1 MWQQLP
7 EKTHDLLI
15 TELAAILCCNSKTT
29 GQVYLLYNLSFPL
42 DRVTFVLFLLRSRF
56 LIRLL
61 STAHH
66 HHHSQKGS
74 GRRGWRSAEIQGHRG
89 LG

>member
-42 DRVTFVLFLLRSRF
+42 DRVTFVPFSFALSLSYPSSVYRPPSSSLAK
-56 LIRLL
+56 RLVETRMAL
-61 STAHH
+61 Y
-66 HHHSQKGS
+66 
-74 GRRGWRSAEIQGHRG
+74 
-89 LG
+89 